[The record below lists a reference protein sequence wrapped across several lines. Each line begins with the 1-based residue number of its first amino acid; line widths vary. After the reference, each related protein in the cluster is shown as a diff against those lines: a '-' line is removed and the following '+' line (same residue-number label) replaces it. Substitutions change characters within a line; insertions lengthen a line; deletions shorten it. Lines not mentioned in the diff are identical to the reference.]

1 MERYGGKEKREEGQT
16 GGGWV
21 IRGVVRKALVRSLFS
36 RTQKDV
42 REEALQVSWRR
53 EFQVQRTTRS
63 KALSG
68 EYASVFKDSEAGS
81 E

>member
-1 MERYGGKEKREEGQT
+1 MEERKRGKKGRLGEGGC
-16 GGGWV
+16 

-36 RTQKDV
+36 RTQKEV
-42 REEALQVSWRR
+42 RKEALQVSWRR